1 MEPLSLLSPNTDN
14 FFKFLFLNGLVM
26 IAIGLFYPLQKS
38 NEIQIRI
45 LDYNKKVELLEQDII
60 KLKNDLRVLNTIVD
74 NRIKLSESLVNQR
87 KYLKS
92 QSEIIII
99 NNKISETKL
108 KTNLEYQEKL
118 KNKDNIGKNKIIL
131 NAEKRV
137 IQQLKKQASVYDSYC
152 YWLFNVGLFL
162 GIGGFIGWIITTFF
176 SEFPNYISFKD
187 CWNTEMRKRRRL
199 RNIRRAS
206 RIDSTTIPAEQSTN
220 SDNP

>member
-45 LDYNKKVELLEQDII
+45 LDYNKKVELLEQDIVR
-60 KLKNDLRVLNTIVD
+60 LKNDLGVLNIIVD
-74 NRIKLSESLVNQR
+74 NRIKLTESLANQR

-118 KNKDNIGKNKIIL
+118 KNQDNIGKNKITL

-152 YWLFNVGLFL
+152 YWLFNIGLFL
-162 GIGGFIGWIITTFF
+162 GVGGFIGWIITTFF

-187 CWNTEMRKRRRL
+187 CWNKEMRKRRRL
-199 RNIRRAS
+199 RNNRRAL
-206 RIDSTTIPAEQSTN
+206 RPDATTVPAQQSTN
-220 SDNP
+220 TQNQ